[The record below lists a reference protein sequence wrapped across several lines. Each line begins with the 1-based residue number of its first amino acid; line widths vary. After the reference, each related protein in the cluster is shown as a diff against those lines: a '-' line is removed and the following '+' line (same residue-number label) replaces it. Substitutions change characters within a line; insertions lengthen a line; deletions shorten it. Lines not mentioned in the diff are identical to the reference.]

1 VCRKSIGSG
10 RFFSSVIVLR
20 ISMVAGKKKLICRF
34 FLSLSQRDAD
44 DASVAAEKK
53 FRRVIVFFLDE
64 S

>member
-1 VCRKSIGSG
+1 
-10 RFFSSVIVLR
+10 
-20 ISMVAGKKKLICRF
+20 MVAGKKKLICRF